1 MTYLAAG
8 AQNPLLPTASELII
22 GTIAF
27 FIVFGALGK
36 ILLPRMQKVLA
47 ERTDAIEG
55 GLHRAE
61 ELQAEAQRALDDYQA
76 RIAEARQEAS
86 RLREQAREEGAQI
99 IAEMRDQA
107 QAEARRLLEAAET
120 QLEAE
125 RQQALGALRRD
136 VGALATE
143 LASRIVGESLADEA
157 RRSRIVDRFLDEI
170 ERQSGRRR
178 VEGSKQSVAGRGE
191 GTPRRGARRAGRH
204 GRPGRRGD
212 GDRQR
217 TVCLRA
223 FP

>member
-1 MTYLAAG
+1 MYLAAT
-8 AQNPLLPTASELII
+8 QNPLLPTASELII
-22 GTIAF
+22 GAVAF

-36 ILLPRMQKVLA
+36 ILLPRMQRVLA

-61 ELQAEAQRALDDYQA
+61 ELQAEARRALEEYQA
-76 RIAEARQEAS
+76 RLAEARQEAS

-99 IAEMRDQA
+99 IAQMRAEA
-107 QAEARRLLEAAET
+107 QEQARRLLEAAET

-143 LASRIVGESLADEA
+143 LAGRIVGESLADEA

-170 ERQSGRRR
+170 ERQ
-178 VEGSKQSVAGRGE
+178 AGAE
-191 GTPRRGARRAGRH
+191 AR
-204 GRPGRRGD
+204 
-212 GDRQR
+212 
-217 TVCLRA
+217 
-223 FP
+223 

>member
-1 MTYLAAG
+1 MMYLAAG
-8 AQNPLLPTASELII
+8 AQNPLIPTISELII
-22 GTIAF
+22 ATVAF

-36 ILLPRMQKVLA
+36 VLLPRMQRVLA

-61 ELQAEAQRALDDYQA
+61 ELQAEAKRALEEYQA
-76 RIAEARQEAS
+76 RIADARQEAS

-99 IAEMRDQA
+99 IAQMRAEA
-107 QAEARRLLEAAET
+107 QEQARRLLEAAET

-143 LASRIVGESLADEA
+143 LAGRIVGESLADEA

-170 ERQSGRRR
+170 ERQSG
-178 VEGSKQSVAGRGE
+178 VEVR
-191 GTPRRGARRAGRH
+191 
-204 GRPGRRGD
+204 
-212 GDRQR
+212 
-217 TVCLRA
+217 
-223 FP
+223 